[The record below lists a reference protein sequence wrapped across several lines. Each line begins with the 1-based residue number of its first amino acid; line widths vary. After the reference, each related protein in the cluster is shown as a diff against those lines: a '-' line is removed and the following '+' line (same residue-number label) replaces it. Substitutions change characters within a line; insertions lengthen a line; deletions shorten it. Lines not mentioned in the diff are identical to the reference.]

1 MPCPAE
7 PLPFATLPGF
17 NRFAANGAL
26 RGARAATNLALIG
39 APRGT
44 YDDCCRPPQN
54 PDFIAQLVTHDFG
67 PFRATGIR
75 PAIRLLKVVMA
86 EVAALR
92 PDVFARLT
100 CAGMLCCRRSRS
112 ACPAATIS
120 NHAWGIAIDLGIDG
134 QEDAPGA
141 RRARRGLVEIQP
153 FFRRHG
159 FYWGAA
165 FPAAE
170 PGHFE
175 ASEQLVRQWAAA
187 GDFGAAAAAM
197 AAALARR
204 GLAIGD
210 RGVEVLTVQQALN
223 AHLPIQIEEDGIYG
237 GDTQAAVIELQRR
250 RRMRPDGVAGRS
262 VHRALG
268 LI

>member
-1 MPCPAE
+1 MVCPAE
-7 PLPFATLPGF
+7 PIPFVDLPEFTRFAT
-17 NRFAANGAL
+17 NGTL

-44 YDDCCRPPQN
+44 YDAECRPPQN
-54 PDFIAQLVTHDFG
+54 PDFIALLATHDFG
-67 PFRATGIR
+67 PFRATGLR
-75 PAIRLLKVVMA
+75 PAIRVLKTIMT
-86 EVAALR
+86 EVAAEH
-92 PDVFARLT
+92 PAVFARLT
-100 CAGMLCCRRSRS
+100 SSAMLCCRRSRTD
-112 ACPAATIS
+112 CPAATIS

-134 QEDAPGA
+134 REDPVGA
-141 RRARRGLVEIQP
+141 RRAQRGFVEIQP
-153 FFRRHG
+153 VFRRHG

-175 ASEQLVRQWAAA
+175 ASEQLVRRWAAA
-187 GDFGAAAAAM
+187 GEFGVPSQTPAGAS
-197 AAALARR
+197 R
-204 GLAIGD
+204 GLVVGD

-223 AHLPIQIEEDGIYG
+223 AHLPIQIDEDGVYG

-250 RRMRPDGVAGRS
+250 RQLRPDGVAGRG
-262 VHRALG
+262 VRRALG